1 MSNRRTF
8 IQQAGLLAT
17 GLAINPSLFLMK
29 DKVVGLQ
36 LYSLR
41 EYINKDVSG
50 IISKVA
56 AAGYKDV
63 ETYGFDKKNQF
74 FGLSP
79 KDFLS
84 LLKSNG
90 LTSTSGHYNPND
102 FLKGKGTDDL
112 KYMIEG
118 ANGLNQ
124 QHLVIPYLGEEL
136 RGNTDGYKAIAEKLN
151 TAGELCQKSNLQ
163 LGYHNHA
170 FEFDKL
176 KDQEGLTGY
185 EILLNETDKQLVD
198 FEMDLYW
205 VVRGGNDPVT
215 LFEKHPGRF
224 KLWHVK
230 DMDKSDNKLNTEIGS
245 GSIDYRRIFAHATQA
260 GAQHYFVEQENFAMD
275 PYESIA
281 KSSKYIKNILLK

>member
-17 GLAINPSLFLMK
+17 GLVINPSVFLMK

-41 EYINKDVSG
+41 EYIGKDVKG
-50 IISKVA
+50 IIAKVA

-63 ETYGFDKKNQF
+63 ETYGFDEKNQF

-79 KDFLS
+79 KAFLD

-90 LTSTSGHYNPND
+90 LTSTSGHYNPNSY
-102 FLKGKGTDDL
+102 LYGKGNDEL

-118 ANGLNQ
+118 SAALNQ
-124 QHLVIPYLGEEL
+124 QHFVIPYLNEDM
-136 RGNTDGYKAIAEKLN
+136 RKSADDYKVLAEKLN
-151 TAGELCQKSNLQ
+151 VAAELCKASNVKLA
-163 LGYHNHA
+163 YHNHD
-170 FEFDKL
+170 FEFQKFD
-176 KDQEGLTGY
+176 GVTGY
-185 EILLNETDKQLVD
+185 DILLKETNKELVD
-198 FEMDLYW
+198 FELDLYW
-205 VVRGGNDPVT
+205 AVRSGNDPVD
-215 LFEKHPGRF
+215 LFAKHPGRF

-230 DMDKSDNKLNTEIGS
+230 DMDKTNNKLNTEIGS
-245 GSIDYRRIFAHATQA
+245 GSIDYRKIFAKAKQA

-275 PYESIA
+275 PFESIT
-281 KSSKYIKNILLK
+281 KSNKYVKNILLQ